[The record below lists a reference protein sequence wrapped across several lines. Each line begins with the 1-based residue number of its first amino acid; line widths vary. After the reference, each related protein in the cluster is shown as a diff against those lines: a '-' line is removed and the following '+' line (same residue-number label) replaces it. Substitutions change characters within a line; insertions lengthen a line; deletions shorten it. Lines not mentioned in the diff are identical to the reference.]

1 MRKLYKKVYIFYLTN
16 ILKAM
21 ILPLALVFGT
31 FKVKSVRYPPDMN
44 QSFSQTIC
52 LDIIGL
58 AIALLL
64 ADTIFLI

>member
-1 MRKLYKKVYIFYLTN
+1 
-16 ILKAM
+16 M

-64 ADTIFLI
+64 ADTIFLIWNASP